1 MNKLLKLLPWCFVAL
16 FATEIIAVL
25 IPKKDGDFHVR
36 DFGRLPVLL
45 NGRVQPFDSVARN
58 SLLQIRSTGD
68 VPLEEVP
75 SWKFWHH
82 PKKLKSTEWLL
93 EVMARPEEADTRPI
107 FLIHLPELLG
117 ELKLDD
123 KGVEKS
129 GLRYYTFVQLKPVL
143 KTISEQSQQAGEIK
157 PEEQTP
163 FQKQVVK
170 LANAVMLYQ
179 RLKVTLQ
186 PEGVDDFAG
195 ELNGFLKD
203 LGPARAAAQAS
214 EGSQKFD
221 REALERM
228 AQPLQDFQMMA
239 KFGYPLV
246 VPPLNAQGSAD
257 QWQNAG
263 ASLLDSARQGA
274 IHPAMNSLASMM
286 TAYRQNQPDEFNRAL
301 DAYKGWLEPRFAK
314 EVRKGRAE
322 FYYNDVKAFLHA
334 IIIYI
339 FAFILALA
347 AVLCLAATPN
357 LSESLRRSA
366 FYLVILA
373 GIVHTFGLVFR
384 MVLEG
389 RPPVTNLYSSAIF
402 IGWGTMVMGIIVE
415 RVYRVGI
422 GVLVGSLAGFV
433 TLLIAQNLA
442 IGADTMEMLRA
453 VLDTNFW
460 LATHVVVIT
469 LGYAS
474 TFFAGLLAILYIF
487 LGLCTPLLAQ
497 KLGARGKAALVMAG
511 TVVGGGLGAAA
522 ASRAAMAPTKKP
534 GDPTLGK
541 ALSKMVY
548 GVICFATLFSFVGTV
563 LGGIWA
569 DQSWGRFWGWDP
581 KENGAL
587 LIVLWN
593 ALILHARWG
602 GLVRDRGIMN
612 LAVFG
617 NIITSFSWFGVNMLG
632 IGLHSYGFM
641 DSAFNVL
648 RIFIASQVG
657 IILLGSLPLSVWRS
671 FRVAP
676 APSKGAKDAKA
687 GTPQPAAT

>member
-1 MNKLLKLLPWCFVAL
+1 VKKLLNTLPWLFVAL
-16 FATEIIAVL
+16 FAVEIVAVMA
-25 IPKKDGDFHVR
+25 PKTDGEYHWR
-36 DFGRLPVLL
+36 QFGSLPVLL
-45 NGRVQPFDSVARN
+45 NGRIQPFDSVARN

-68 VPLEEVP
+68 APLEIVP

-82 PKKLKSTEWLL
+82 PRKLKSTEWLL
-93 EVMARPEEADTRPI
+93 EVMARPEVADTRPI
-107 FLIHLPELLG
+107 FLIHHAELLG
-117 ELKLDD
+117 ELRLED
-123 KGVEKS
+123 KGLEKS
-129 GLRYYTFVQLKPVL
+129 GLRYYTFEQLKPVL
-143 KTISEQSQQAGEIK
+143 KVISEQSQKAAEIK
-157 PEEQTP
+157 PEDQST

-186 PEGVDDFAG
+186 PEGADDFRKEIAD
-195 ELNGFLKD
+195 FVHD
-203 LGPARAAAQAS
+203 LTPAQAAAQAS
-214 EGSQKFD
+214 EKGAKFD

-228 AQPLQDFQMMA
+228 AQPLQDFQLMA

-246 VPPLNAQGSAD
+246 VPPLSPSAPRD

-263 ASLLDSARQGA
+263 TALLESARSGA
-274 IHPAMNSLASMM
+274 IHPAVTSFAAMVS
-286 TAYRQNQPDEFNRAL
+286 AYRQEKPQDFNRAL
-301 DAYKGWLEPRFAK
+301 DEYQAWLHPRFDK
-314 EVRKGRAE
+314 DLGKGRAE

-334 IIIYI
+334 IIIYV
-339 FAFILALA
+339 FAFLLA
-347 AVLCLAATPN
+347 AVAVLSMAVSPN
-357 LSESLRRSA
+357 VSESLRRSA
-366 FYLVILA
+366 FYLVVLA
-373 GIVHTFGLVFR
+373 GVVHTFGLVYR

-402 IGWGTMVMGIIVE
+402 IGWGTMVLGLIIE
-415 RVYRVGI
+415 RIYRVGI
-422 GVLVGSLAGFV
+422 GSLVGSLAGFV

-442 IGADTMEMLRA
+442 IGGDTMEMLRA

-474 TFFAGLLAILYIF
+474 TFFAGLLAILFIF
-487 LGLCTPLLAQ
+487 LGVFTPNLAH
-497 KLGARGKAALVMAG
+497 KLSPVSNAQARTTGKN
-511 TVVGGGLGAAA
+511 
-522 ASRAAMAPTKKP
+522 APQTRTGP
-534 GDPTLGK
+534 PVELGK

-548 GVICFATLFSFVGTV
+548 GVLCFATLFSFVGTV

-617 NIITSFSWFGVNMLG
+617 NIVTSFSWFGVNMLN

-641 DSAFNVL
+641 DAAFKWLMFFVV
-648 RIFIASQVG
+648 SQVA
-657 IILLGSLPLSVWRS
+657 IIGLGLLPLRVWRS
-671 FRVAP
+671 FRVNQSSAP
-676 APSKGAKDAKA
+676 AAAPSKARAA
-687 GTPQPAAT
+687 QPA